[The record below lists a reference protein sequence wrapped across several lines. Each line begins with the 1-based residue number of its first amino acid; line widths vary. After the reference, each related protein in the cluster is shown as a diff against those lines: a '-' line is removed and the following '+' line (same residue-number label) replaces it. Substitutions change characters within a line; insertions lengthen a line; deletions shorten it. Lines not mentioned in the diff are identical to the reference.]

1 MKNVSFIADS
11 EQITLLYE
19 TYHLTH
25 NVENATKCELIAKPR
40 RIPNKSLLNILTN
53 TPPMASPT
61 HLNIIIGIAAL
72 AIVLGSHVIIA
83 VN

>member
-1 MKNVSFIADS
+1 
-11 EQITLLYE
+11 LLNQE
-19 TYHLTH
+19 GF
-25 NVENATKCELIAKPR
+25 
-40 RIPNKSLLNILTN
+40 PNKSLLNILTN